1 MQLLS
6 TTVGRFFHGG
16 GRGWG
21 WGVWVKMSATMF
33 GLRQKVKK
41 KHWLKHPKALL
52 QKMKFGPKH
61 KRFEVSY
68 FGILFLKILFRAY
81 NFFISIHPFRWTTS
95 GFFFNFRFLSIK
107 SQTQWKLAKKVT
119 HFTIQFCSKS
129 FTHVMNPNLLGIE
142 NDMIPQYTQPTFQQ
156 ICFC

>member
-1 MQLLS
+1 
-6 TTVGRFFHGG
+6 
-16 GRGWG
+16 
-21 WGVWVKMSATMF
+21 MSATMF

-107 SQTQWKLAKKVT
+107 SQKKKKKKKKKKNYNALFLDTQELDSWSALKANICIFLYISVRKVLFQRRSKILYGGGGLGGGWIISLRRLAA
-119 HFTIQFCSKS
+119 
-129 FTHVMNPNLLGIE
+129 
-142 NDMIPQYTQPTFQQ
+142 
-156 ICFC
+156 